1 VEHLYHSLSPTSLS
15 ALTDAAAAINSS
27 LELEAVWRKMA
38 QLACKVTRAE
48 ASNVFQLDPDQAALI
63 LVGALG
69 HHRDALVGR
78 SFGLDRGIAARVVR
92 TLEPLHVPDVPTSR
106 HYEKSIDDI
115 SSMRTRCA
123 LAVPMVCRGE
133 LLGVIQVANRLDE
146 HEFTDGDLKILQ
158 VFGVLAAT
166 AAHNAQLHEDLKTR
180 FARLQDNVAQGPTII
195 GNSPKLKEM
204 LNLCHR
210 VAPSTATVLVL
221 GETGTGKELTA
232 RYVHNCSRRAT
243 ATFVAVNCA
252 AIPETLLESELF
264 GHEKGAFTGAAS
276 PRKGWFELASGGT
289 IFLDEIGEISRSTQA
304 KLLRVLQEREVVR
317 VGGARPISVNVRI
330 IAATNRNLKNMMLD
344 GLFRDD
350 LYYRLCVFP
359 IELPPLRARREDIPD
374 LVNHFVERS
383 TRQFGIPSLSVGKA
397 AMELLEAYHW
407 PGNIRELQN
416 VAERSVLMVDGT
428 VLKPN
433 HLPPEIQVIESDDH
447 GSSENPATLLGQE
460 KSLIL
465 SALKEHRWN
474 QSSAAR
480 ALGITRYHLR
490 HRLKKYGIRKPDNVT
505 SSR

>member
-1 VEHLYHSLSPTSLS
+1 MEHLYHSLSAASLS
-15 ALTDAAAAINSS
+15 ALTEAAAAINSS
-27 LELEAVWRKMA
+27 LDLESVWRKMA

-48 ASNVFQLDPDQAALI
+48 ASNVFRIDVDQAALV

-78 SFGLDRGIAARVVR
+78 SFSLDRGIAGRVVH
-92 TLEPLHVPDVPTSR
+92 TLEPLHVPDVQASR
-106 HYEKSIDDI
+106 YFEKPVDDI
-115 SSMRTRCA
+115 SSMRTRSA
-123 LAVPMVCRGE
+123 LAVPMICRGE
-133 LLGVIQVANRLDE
+133 LLGVIQVVNRQDE
-146 HEFTDGDLKILQ
+146 HDFTDGDLKILQ

-166 AAHNAQLHEDLKTR
+166 AAHNAQIHDDLKTR
-180 FARLQDNVAQGPTII
+180 FARLQDNVAQDPDII
-195 GNSPKLKEM
+195 GSSAKLKEM
-204 LNLCHR
+204 IDLCHR
-210 VAPSTATVLVL
+210 VAPSTATVLIL

-232 RYVHNCSRRAT
+232 RYVHNCSRRA
-243 ATFVAVNCA
+243 AGTFVAVNCA
-252 AIPETLLESELF
+252 AIAETLLESELF
-264 GHEKGAFTGAAS
+264 GHERGAFTGAVD

-330 IAATNRNLKNMMLD
+330 IAATNRNLKNMMHD
-344 GLFRDD
+344 GVFRDD

-359 IELPPLRARREDIPD
+359 IELPPLRERREDIPD

-383 TRQFGIPSLSVGKA
+383 THQFGIPALSVGSA
-397 AMELLEAYHW
+397 AMKMLQDYHW

-433 HLPPEIQVIESDDH
+433 HLPPEIQMVERNGNGAIED
-447 GSSENPATLLGQE
+447 SSTLLGQE

-465 SALKEHRWN
+465 GALKEHRWN

-490 HRLKKYGIRKPDNVT
+490 HRLKKYGIQKPHDT
-505 SSR
+505 ASSS